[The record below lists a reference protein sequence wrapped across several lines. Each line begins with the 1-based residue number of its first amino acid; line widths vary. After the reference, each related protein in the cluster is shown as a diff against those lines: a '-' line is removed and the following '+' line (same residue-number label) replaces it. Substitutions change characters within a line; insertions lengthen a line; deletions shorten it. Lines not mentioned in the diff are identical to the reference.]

1 MASGRSSAA
10 QLAAFLAYHN
20 PEVDSAYARYLAE
33 LYIFEAQ
40 IEGVDHDVA
49 FAQMCLETGFLQ
61 YDGVADAQQF
71 NFAGLGAVDEHTA
84 GEQFPS
90 AAIGVRAHIQH
101 LKAYGS
107 RDDLRMPNVDNRFHY
122 VERGSATTIYQL
134 QGRWS
139 TDPEYADKIAQLME
153 RMFLT
158 QVPPYP

>member
-49 FAQMCLETGFLQ
+49 FAQMCLETGC
-61 YDGVADAQQF
+61 
-71 NFAGLGAVDEHTA
+71 
-84 GEQFPS
+84 
-90 AAIGVRAHIQH
+90 VRAHIQH